1 MRFFW
6 FFWFFVLRS
15 SFLVVSQVWCRIG
28 AKLNMPNNQEPRTK
42 NEATR
47 QTTRRLRLTLAYDGR
62 PWQGWQS
69 QPGGQTVQD
78 QLQSVL
84 HKLTGT
90 EIVVHGSGRTD
101 AGVHARGQVAHLEL
115 PEETLLHGEAIV
127 RAMNVN
133 LPPSIRV
140 LHCED
145 APPEFHA
152 RFSATG
158 KIYEYRIWRGD
169 VMSPFEV
176 GFAWHVF
183 KGLDISLM
191 QVGAALMCGTH
202 NFARLSAARGD
213 ISEEERR
220 GNAEGLTRTIRRV
233 EIFQEGDLLRLEF
246 EGEGFLYKMVRLM
259 TGSLVHAARG
269 RAPLEWIRQLVQE
282 PDGMKS
288 QHCAPADGLYLLR
301 VLY

>member
-1 MRFFW
+1 MMDM
-6 FFWFFVLRS
+6 L
-15 SFLVVSQVWCRIG
+15 G
-28 AKLNMPNNQEPRTK
+28 NQEPRTK
-42 NEATR
+42 NEA
-47 QTTRRLRLTLAYDGR
+47 TRRLRLTLAYDGR

-78 QLQSVL
+78 HLEAILQ
-84 HKLTGT
+84 KLTGT
-90 EIVVHGSGRTD
+90 QVAVHGSGRTD
-101 AGVHARGQVAHLEL
+101 AGVHARGQVAHIEL
-115 PEETLLHGEAIV
+115 TEESSLRGESLV

-145 APPEFHA
+145 APSDFHA
-152 RFSATG
+152 RFSAKG
-158 KIYEYRIWRGD
+158 KVYEYRIWRGD

-183 KGLDISLM
+183 KGLDIDLM
-191 QVGAALMCGTH
+191 REGAALMCGTH

-220 GNAEGLTRTIRRV
+220 ENAAGLTRTIERV
-233 EIFQEGDLLRLEF
+233 EIFDEGDLLRLEF

-269 RAPLEWIRQLVQE
+269 RASLEWIRQLVQE

-288 QHCAPADGLYLLR
+288 HHCAPADGLYLLR

>member
-1 MRFFW
+1 MMDM
-6 FFWFFVLRS
+6 LD
-15 SFLVVSQVWCRIG
+15 
-28 AKLNMPNNQEPRTK
+28 NEEPRTK
-42 NEATR
+42 NE
-47 QTTRRLRLTLAYDGR
+47 TTRRLRLTLAYDGR

-69 QPGGQTVQD
+69 QPGGRTVQD
-78 QLQSVL
+78 QLELVL
-84 HKLTGT
+84 QKLTGT
-90 EIVVHGSGRTD
+90 HVAVHGSGRTD

-115 PEETLLHGEAIV
+115 PEESLLRGESLV

-140 LHCED
+140 LHCEH
-145 APPEFHA
+145 ASSEFHA
-152 RFSATG
+152 RFNAKG
-158 KIYEYRIWRGD
+158 KVYEYRIWRGD
-169 VMSPFEV
+169 VMSPFED

-183 KGLDISLM
+183 KRLDTGLM
-191 QVGAALMCGTH
+191 REGAALMRGTH

-213 ISEEERR
+213 ISEDERR
-220 GNAEGLTRTIRRV
+220 ENAQGLTRMIQRV
-233 EIFQEGDLLRLEF
+233 EIFEEGDVLRLEF

-282 PDGMKS
+282 PDGVKS
-288 QHCAPADGLYLLR
+288 HHCAPADGLYLLR